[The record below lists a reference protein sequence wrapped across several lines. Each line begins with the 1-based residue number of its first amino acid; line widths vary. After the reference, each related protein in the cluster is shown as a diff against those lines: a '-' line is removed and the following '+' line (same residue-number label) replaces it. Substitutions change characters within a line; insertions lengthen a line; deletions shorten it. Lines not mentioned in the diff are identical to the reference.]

1 MAITVGTNTYL
12 SLADFKAWAD
22 LRLKDYSAFSD
33 AQIEAA
39 LVVGSVDFIDANY
52 NFKGEQVDEAQ
63 PMKLP
68 TDLVAIAD
76 ISNGSAQ
83 AAWQALNSEL
93 FISPTANSDGKVI
106 KQRDKLDVL
115 ETETEYSEKSAA
127 YYKHDTTQIDR
138 LLKPYTVGSIGGSM
152 ARVRLC

>member
-22 LRLKDYSAFSD
+22 LRLKDYAAFSD

-52 NFKGEQVDEAQ
+52 NFKGKQVDKVQ

-68 TDLVAIAD
+68 TDLVAITD
-76 ISNGSAQ
+76 INSGAAQ
-83 AAWQALNSEL
+83 AAWQALNNEL
-93 FISPTANSDGKVI
+93 FISPTANSDGMVI
-106 KQRDKLDVL
+106 KQRDKLDAL

-138 LLKPYTVGSIGGSM
+138 LLKPYTTGSIGGNM

>member
-1 MAITVGTNTYL
+1 MAVIVGTNSYL
-12 SLADFKAWAD
+12 TLAEFKAWAD

-52 NFKGEQVDEAQ
+52 SFKGEILDESQ

-68 TDLVAIAD
+68 TDLVTIAN
-76 ISNGSAQ
+76 ISNGAAQ
-83 AAWQALNSEL
+83 AAWQALNDEL
-93 FISPTANSDGKVI
+93 FISPTANSAGKVI

-115 ETETEYSEKSAA
+115 ESEIEFSEKSAA

-138 LLKPYTVGSIGGSM
+138 LLKPYTTGLIGGNM
-152 ARVRLC
+152 GRVKVC